1 MILVFA
7 DVHLGIKSYS
17 SYNSK
22 GLSTAENEA
31 RASLEEI
38 YLRASKTDISMICCL
53 GDFFHTNQP
62 STENI
67 SFAIS
72 WFHKMDS
79 LNKPFF
85 VIPGNHDAA
94 MYSNS
99 LIFLNSLKLE
109 NTKLL
114 IKKEGFD
121 FSYIWKNWNLKFI
134 PYSYSDTMKNKE
146 DSLYSE
152 VENTIMSSSEK
163 TIIFSH
169 IQETTAKLGSEA
181 IMISK
186 GVDILNL
193 DNIHHTKDIFLISGH
208 IHRHQI
214 YKKGFM
220 TVCYTGNTFYQDAS
234 DCNQPKGYITINE
247 LGDIKFEKLRTIRK
261 FISFYIPKNIDYLEL
276 ISSRRI
282 EENSVIFLSLEQ
294 EKDIQVQDKI
304 VALLTRKNCILGN
317 IKWEQSEESINTSK
331 FKFEHTD
338 PYKIFE
344 ESISSNEDLT
354 SSFKKDVLSKGFFY
368 LDQTTGSSK

>member
-1 MILVFA
+1 MILAFA

-17 SYNSK
+17 SYNST
-22 GLSTAENEA
+22 GLSTAEYEA
-31 RASLEEI
+31 RVSLEEI
-38 YLRASKTDISMICCL
+38 YLRSSKEDISMICCL

-99 LIFLNSLKLE
+99 LIFLNSLKLK
-109 NTKLL
+109 NTHLL
-114 IKKEGFD
+114 TKKEGLD
-121 FSYIWKNWNLKFI
+121 FSYIWKGWNLKFI

-152 VENTIMSSSEK
+152 LENIIMSSSEK

-181 IMISK
+181 IMLSK

-234 DCNQPKGYITINE
+234 DCNQPKGYITFNE
-247 LGDIKFEKLRTIRK
+247 LGDINFEKLRSIRK
-261 FISFYIPKNIDYLEL
+261 FISFHIPKTIDYLQL
-276 ISSRRI
+276 LSSRRF
-282 EENSVIFLSLEQ
+282 EKNSVIFLSLEQ
-294 EKDIQVQDKI
+294 EKDTIVQDKI
-304 VALLTRKNCILGN
+304 VEVLTKKNCLLGN
-317 IKWEQSEESINTSK
+317 IKWGQSEDIINAAK
-331 FKFEHTD
+331 FKFEYID
-338 PYKIFE
+338 PYKILE

-354 SSFKKDVLSKGFFY
+354 SLLKKDLLSKGFFY
-368 LDQTTGSSK
+368 LDQAIGIIK

>member
-1 MILVFA
+1 MILAFA
-7 DVHLGIKSYS
+7 DIHLGIKSYS

-38 YLRASKTDISMICCL
+38 YLRSLKPDISMICCL

-109 NTKLL
+109 NTRLL
-114 IKKEGFD
+114 TKKEGLD
-121 FSYIWKNWNLKFI
+121 FSYIWKSWNLKFI

-152 VENTIMSSSEK
+152 IENAIVSSSEK

-193 DNIHHTKDIFLISGH
+193 DNIHHTKDIFLVSGH

-220 TVCYTGNTFYQDAS
+220 TVCYPGNTFYQDAS
-234 DCNQPKGYITINE
+234 DCNQSKGYITINE
-247 LGDIKFEKLRTIRK
+247 LGNITFEKLKSIRK
-261 FISFYIPKNIDYLEL
+261 FISFYIPKTTNYLDL

-282 EENSVIFLSLEQ
+282 EKNSVIFLSLEQ
-294 EKDIQVQDKI
+294 EKDMQVQDKI
-304 VALLTRKNCILGN
+304 LEVLTKKNCLLGN
-317 IKWEQSEESINTSK
+317 INWEQSEDSVSIPK
-331 FKFEHTD
+331 FKFEYTD

-354 SSFKKDVLSKGFFY
+354 SSVKKDLLSKGFFY
-368 LDQTTGSSK
+368 LDQATGSNK